1 MCDKVVDKDMRTVS
15 QKSYLSYR
23 FLGNLRILL
32 QNLVVAFRTLKSILC
47 TKVSTFLTGNLGI
60 NRAVLNSTVKVLLA
74 RLQMIDVHQKHIWP
88 LGKEP
93 LKGVCY

>member
-1 MCDKVVDKDMRTVS
+1 MGTVS

-23 FLGNLRILL
+23 FIGNLGILL
-32 QNLVVAFRTLKSILC
+32 QNLVVAFRTLKSILS
-47 TKVSTFLTGNLGI
+47 TKVYSFLTGNLGI

-88 LGKEP
+88 LGK
-93 LKGVCY
+93 